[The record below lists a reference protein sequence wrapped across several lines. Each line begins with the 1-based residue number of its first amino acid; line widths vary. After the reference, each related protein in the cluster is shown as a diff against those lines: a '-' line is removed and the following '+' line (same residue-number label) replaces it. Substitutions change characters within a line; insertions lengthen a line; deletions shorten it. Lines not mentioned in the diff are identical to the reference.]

1 MHNEAKKSITF
12 IDYEYAAYN
21 HQAFDIGNHF
31 NEFAGKENFLLAC
44 AFEINVLLSGLSTVD
59 YSLYPD
65 LDFQRTWIKMYLVQ
79 FNGTSEVSKNEVH
92 QLLLLVNKF
101 SLASH
106 FLWTTWALVQAEHS
120 TIDFDYLE
128 WVFWSKT

>member
-1 MHNEAKKSITF
+1 MNLLVRNIFFAVLCDLFPAK
-12 IDYEYAAYN
+12 
-21 HQAFDIGNHF
+21 
-31 NEFAGKENFLLAC
+31 
-44 AFEINVLLSGLSTVD
+44 GLSTVD

-65 LDFQRTWIKMYLVQ
+65 LDFQRTWIKMYLVE
-79 FNGTSEVSKNEVH
+79 FNGTSEVSENEVH

-128 WVFWSKT
+128 